1 VRSITGKANTA
12 GENVCRFAFG
22 LKEFRK
28 NG

>member
-12 GENVCRFAFG
+12 GENIRRFAFD